1 MLIRPVKFEEQ
12 LPLIEGS
19 GIQFLDFSFGSDPKS
34 IPEGNFLSGNVE
46 IDGKTHKIP
55 LVLSVRGDDLVL
67 PTPGHA
73 LHKGAPEHSASGT
86 ETLKAFEAQWL
97 PVPFFRR
104 KLDGAFEVGPFN
116 WVRVRVDSLDAPDA
130 DGNHFRLT
138 MIVDTSVSGQ
148 ASDSDYLS
156 PTAQDINF
164 GKVFGLATDFDSVSR
179 FATLPWVEEWVL
191 RSWKACLRDRMGR
204 RLSDEQVA
212 ERLEDWPSEAMCKFL
227 HFIQILDAQ
236 VRLPRIKLL
245 ANDKSKPSVDST
257 LILDIG
263 NSRTCAVILEKHPD
277 QASRLTHSYTLQ
289 LRDLGRPTMAYS
301 DPFESRLEFTTADF
315 GSVALSRE
323 SGRKNAFLWPTLT
336 RVGPEAARLAGMRR
350 GTEGATGLTSPKRY
364 LWDEDSYPLDWRFN
378 QPGSAAMEP
387 LANEGVFVNL
397 INEMG
402 DALSDLEI
410 DDPNR
415 LPVINPRYSRSS
427 LMTFLISEIFAQ
439 TMCQINSAAQRLR
452 MPNSDLPRNLKRII
466 MTLPPAMPLQEQEI
480 LRKRTHQATT
490 LLWQALGY
498 LTQSGSPANDQ
509 VPAVPEI
516 IIQYDEAT
524 CAQVVWLYSS
534 IVHQYGGSAPAMFAT
549 NKRDFGSVAVRPE
562 NVLRVASID
571 IGGGTTD
578 LVISDYRTEG
588 SGNNVT
594 IVPQSIFREGFNIA
608 GDDILKRV
616 IQVHIIRA
624 IEDHFVKSGV
634 SAPVE
639 ITKDLFGAD
648 RANQA
653 IQIKT
658 LRRQATTQLLAP
670 LGLKLLSFYE
680 AFDPK
685 QNAES
690 PTFTIGQLL
699 EDRPT
704 DTVLNYVNAT
714 AVQSGAAGFDIL
726 DVPIPIDLQ
735 AIDVTVGSGTE
746 INRVLEALC
755 ELVYVHN
762 CDQLLLTGRPSRLNG
777 VIVTIKKLLPVP
789 IDRIVEMN
797 GFRSGTWYP
806 FNRLGC
812 IDDPKTTAAVGAMLC
827 KISEPDFLFRSDC
840 LHLGSTTRF
849 IGKMTNDGLIS
860 SNDVFYSD
868 VNLNDLE
875 YALPDETFE
884 FRGAM
889 RLGARQLKLERWRA
903 TMFYILDFYDDESRA
918 RLQSKVPLRVSLK
931 RSRSGLRKGET
942 ERFELADV
950 FDNEGNTIS
959 RRFLKLRLQTLSDDT
974 GYWLDNGHVK
984 EA

>member
-1 MLIRPVKFEEQ
+1 MLISPVKFEEQ
-12 LPLIEGS
+12 VPLIEGS
-19 GIQFLDFSFGSDPKS
+19 GIQFLDFAFGSDPKS
-34 IPEGNFLSGNVE
+34 MPEGNFLSGQVE

-55 LVLSVRGDDLVL
+55 YALSVRGDDLML
-67 PTPGHA
+67 PTPGQGVHR
-73 LHKGAPEHSASGT
+73 GPPEQSSSAT
-86 ETLKAFEAQWL
+86 ETLKSFDGQWL
-97 PVPFFRR
+97 PLPFFRR
-104 KLDGAFEVGPFN
+104 KLDGAFEAGPFN
-116 WVRVRVDSLDAPDA
+116 WVRVRVDALTTPDA
-130 DGNHFRLT
+130 DGNQFRLT
-138 MIVDTSVSGQ
+138 MIVDTAASVQSNDG
-148 ASDSDYLS
+148 AYLA
-156 PTAQDINF
+156 PTNQDINF

-179 FATLPWVEEWVL
+179 FATLPWVGEWVS
-191 RSWKACLRDRMGR
+191 RSWKACLRDRTGR
-204 RLSDEQVA
+204 ALSDERVA
-212 ERLEDWPSEAMCKFL
+212 ERLDEWPSEAMSKFL
-227 HFIQILDAQ
+227 HLIQIVEAE
-236 VRLPRIKLL
+236 VKLPRIKLL
-245 ANDKSKPSVDST
+245 ANDKSKPSVEST

-263 NSRTCAVILEKHPD
+263 NSRTCAVVLEKHPD

-289 LRDLGRPTMAYS
+289 LRDLGCPTMAYS

-315 GSVALSRE
+315 GSVALSRD

-364 LWDEDSYPLDWRFN
+364 LWDEASFPLDWRFN
-378 QPGSAAMEP
+378 QPGSAALEP

-402 DALSDLEI
+402 DALTDLEV
-410 DDPNR
+410 DDPDR

-498 LTQSGSPANDQ
+498 SDQSGEPADDQ
-509 VPAVPEI
+509 VPPVPEI

-549 NKRDFGSVAVRPE
+549 NKRDFGSVSVRPE

-624 IEDHFVKSGV
+624 IEDYFLKSGV
-634 SAPVE
+634 TAPVE

-653 IQIKT
+653 IQVKT

-670 LGLKLLSFYE
+670 LGLKLLGFYE
-680 AFDPK
+680 DFDPK
-685 QNAES
+685 QSTE
-690 PTFTIGQLL
+690 TRTLTIGQML

-704 DTVLNYVNAT
+704 DSVLNYVNT
-714 AVQSGAAGFDIL
+714 TSVQSGAVGFDIL
-726 DVPIPIDLQ
+726 DVPISIDLN
-735 AIDVTVGSGTE
+735 AIDATVGTGTE

-777 VIVTIKKLLPVP
+777 VIVAIKRLLPVP
-789 IDRIVEMN
+789 VDRIVEMN

-860 SNDVFYSD
+860 NSDVFYSD
-868 VNLNDLE
+868 VDLNDLE

-889 RLGARQLKLERWRA
+889 RLGARQLQLERWRA
-903 TMFYILDFYDDESRA
+903 TMVYILDFYDDEARA

-942 ERFELADV
+942 ERFEIADV
-950 FDNEGNTIS
+950 FDNEGGTVS
-959 RRFLKLRLQTLSDDT
+959 RRFLKLRLQTLSDDS

-984 EA
+984 EV